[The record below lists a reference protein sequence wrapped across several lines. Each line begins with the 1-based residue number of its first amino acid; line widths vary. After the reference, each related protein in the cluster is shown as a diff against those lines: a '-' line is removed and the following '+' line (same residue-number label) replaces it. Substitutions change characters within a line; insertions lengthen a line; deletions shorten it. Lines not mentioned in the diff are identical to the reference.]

1 MISGGHHAGLRFVR
15 NGCRSS
21 ADYFHHPRTMNLKLW
36 ARAEM
41 RVQIRLDSC
50 FPHAKVI
57 AC

>member
-1 MISGGHHAGLRFVR
+1 MLARLRFVR

-21 ADYFHHPRTMNLKLW
+21 ADYFDHPRTMNLKLW

-41 RVQIRLDSC
+41 RVQMRLDSC